1 MNELNYTCNLSAG
14 LRMTPLKAALV
25 QGEANAHTLQIAF
38 EKDDAPYSM
47 DSSATIVG
55 SFIRL
60 DSVASTDDNPTI
72 LLQGA
77 VSDGVASVTLSA
89 ACYAVVGRF
98 RLMVT
103 ATVGEDTTAV
113 LWLEG
118 RVAAGATGT
127 VYDPENVI
135 PDITTVLAKVQD
147 CTNAAASANAAAESA
162 TSAAQQFLGK
172 YITDEEKLLLLELL
186 QMGAY
191 RSNTAAQNYSKLY
204 GAWKDDVSALEA
216 QRPRIVSVEADKT
229 TIAVG
234 ESVTFTVTQKN
245 AASIRFLVD
254 GTVNERIYDVQ
265 QETITFTKQ
274 FQSTGSGTRI
284 VVAFQAV
291 DASSNIGLESDSIII
306 TIKEAAQNGV
316 ESNPQ
321 E

>member
-14 LRMTPLKAALV
+14 LRMTPLKVALV
-25 QGEANAHTLQIAF
+25 QGEANAHTLKIAF
-38 EKDDAPYSM
+38 DKDGAPYSM
-47 DSSATIVG
+47 DSGATIVG

-60 DSVASTDDNPTI
+60 DSVASTDENPTI

-103 ATVGEDTTAV
+103 ATVGEDTTAI

-127 VYDPENVI
+127 VYDPENVM
-135 PDITTVLAKVQD
+135 PDVTGLLAKINE
-147 CTNAAASANAAAESA
+147 CKAATAAANAAAESA

-204 GAWKDDVSALEA
+204 AAWKDDVSALEE

-229 TIAVG
+229 EITVG

-254 GTVNERIYDVQ
+254 GVVNERIYEVQ
-265 QETITFTKQ
+265 QETITFAKQ
-274 FQSTGSGTRI
+274 FQSAGSGTRI
-284 VVAFQAV
+284 VAFQAV
-291 DASSNIGLESDSIII
+291 DANRNIGLESDGIII
-306 TIKEAAQNGV
+306 IIKETAQNGV
-316 ESNPQ
+316 ASNPQ